1 MFRWCLQVFLS
12 KWAVPGL
19 FFFIIVLSFQYN
31 VPHKKLLMTGFELS
45 GHLVSEATALPT
57 APQPLPS
64 LYVSLLANIVSFFKK
79 MGQTR
84 PLFLFIFVL
93 FSHHMEKYSTNLTIN
108 EKSVDGM
115 LGSRTRGGSLE
126 GADESTEL
134 RRHPNI
140 ISLRTSIMQLAPY
153 LNVGLGTS

>member
-19 FFFIIVLSFQYN
+19 FFFIIVLFFSTMYYIKSCWWLDSNWVDIWYRKRPLYQL
-31 VPHKKLLMTGFELS
+31 PHNHCQVYMSHFWLT
-45 GHLVSEATALPT
+45 
-57 APQPLPS
+57 
-64 LYVSLLANIVSFFKK
+64 
-79 MGQTR
+79 
-84 PLFLFIFVL
+84 LFLFLKKWAKPDLFFCL
-93 FSHHMEKYSTNLTIN
+93 FSFLSHITWTKYSTNFTIN

-115 LGSRTRGGSLE
+115 LGSRTRGGRFE